1 MVKRAIL
8 DEVVVNTTP
17 PESTGSTKGLQIEK
31 KSYQWSLVLRCTTL
45 VRCVL
50 GGGGPFD
57 NGRARH
63 YISKELLLSVFGGFN
78 VYLQNTVFWQESDLY
93 RKKIWLKIYTNK
105 ICAGNTPTPERIP
118 SQNQMWLLIKI
129 SLVSCQKS
137 ANSVSVKE
145 DTYEGDAA
153 KLYGCCWPRIT
164 RSYGRGAMIR
174 ISWRRWLHE
183 DVIMRAECG
192 GGCWKPPVEKTVK
205 CTQKARP
212 WRHCKHT
219 TARTETVCVTR

>member
-1 MVKRAIL
+1 MEKHATIYLMSSSCFTFLAALSYTSKR
-8 DEVVVNTTP
+8 
-17 PESTGSTKGLQIEK
+17 
-31 KSYQWSLVLRCTTL
+31 R
-45 VRCVL
+45 
-50 GGGGPFD
+50 FF
-57 NGRARH
+57 GRNL
-63 YISKELLLSVFGGFN
+63 ICI
-78 VYLQNTVFWQESDLY
+78 T
-93 RKKIWLKIYTNK
+93 KKIWLKIYTNK
-105 ICAGNTPTPERIP
+105 TCDENTPTPERIP
-118 SQNQMWLLIKI
+118 SQNQMGLFTKI
-129 SLVSCQKS
+129 SLVSCQIKS

-145 DTYEGDAA
+145 DTYEGAAA

-183 DVIMRAECG
+183 DVTMRAECR

>member
-1 MVKRAIL
+1 MEEHATTYLRSCCFTFSAALTYTSKRRFLAGI
-8 DEVVVNTTP
+8 
-17 PESTGSTKGLQIEK
+17 
-31 KSYQWSLVLRCTTL
+31 WSV
-45 VRCVL
+45 
-50 GGGGPFD
+50 
-57 NGRARH
+57 
-63 YISKELLLSVFGGFN
+63 S
-78 VYLQNTVFWQESDLY
+78 Q
-93 RKKIWLKIYTNK
+93 KIWLKSYTNK
-105 ICAGNTPTPERIP
+105 ISDENTPTPERIP
-118 SQNQMWLLIKI
+118 SQNHMWLLTKI
-129 SLVSCQKS
+129 SLVSCQTKS

-145 DTYEGDAA
+145 DTYEGAAA

-205 CTQKARP
+205 CTLKARP